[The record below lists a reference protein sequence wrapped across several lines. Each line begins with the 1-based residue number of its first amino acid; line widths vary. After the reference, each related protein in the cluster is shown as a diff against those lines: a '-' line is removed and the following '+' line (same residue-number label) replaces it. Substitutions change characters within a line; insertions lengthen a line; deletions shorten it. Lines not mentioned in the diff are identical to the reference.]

1 MGWVETLGMDREN
14 CLPDLLTYLS
24 KTLCLALLTIFFS
37 ALYDQLTLF
46 WKVIRELAGLAA
58 QSLSHL
64 RERQWLIVAIE
75 SSLKSYPAVLSI
87 YTLMFA
93 MGQRRPKFC
102 SCLKGLLK
110 LIELT
115 IHHL

>member
-24 KTLCLALLTIFFS
+24 KTLCLALLTICFS
-37 ALYDQLTLF
+37 ALYDQLTRF
-46 WKVIRELAGLAA
+46 WKVICELAGLAA

-75 SSLKSYPAVLSI
+75 SSLKSYPAALSI

-102 SCLKGLLK
+102 SCLKGLPK